1 MFLGVNRPA
10 VTAQSTRSALLVVTG
25 IWTSFYEPWNGRTP
39 GHCALSVHYR
49 WPNPCGSIDSMY
61 ETFDHTADLG
71 LRIRAP
77 DLDTLFVEAGR
88 ALFAAI
94 VEDLDS
100 VQPVQQLRVELAGD
114 DREFL
119 LFDWLKE
126 LLYHFDSQHL
136 LLSRFEVH
144 VGDAGLTATAWGEPL
159 DPGRHALLHEV
170 KAITYHG
177 LTVEHDDQGWL
188 AEVIVD
194 I

>member
-1 MFLGVNRPA
+1 
-10 VTAQSTRSALLVVTG
+10 
-25 IWTSFYEPWNGRTP
+25 
-39 GHCALSVHYR
+39 
-49 WPNPCGSIDSMY
+49 MY

-94 VEDLDS
+94 VEDLDT
-100 VQPVQQLRVELAGD
+100 VQPRQQVQMELAGE

-119 LFDWLKE
+119 LIDWLKE
-126 LLYHFDSQHL
+126 LLYQFDSQHL
-136 LLSRFEVH
+136 LFSRFEVH
-144 VGDAGLTATAWGEPL
+144 VGDKGLSATASGEPL
-159 DPGRHALLHEV
+159 DPGRHSLLHEV

-177 LTVEHDDQGWL
+177 LRVEHNDQGWL
-188 AEVIVD
+188 AELIVD